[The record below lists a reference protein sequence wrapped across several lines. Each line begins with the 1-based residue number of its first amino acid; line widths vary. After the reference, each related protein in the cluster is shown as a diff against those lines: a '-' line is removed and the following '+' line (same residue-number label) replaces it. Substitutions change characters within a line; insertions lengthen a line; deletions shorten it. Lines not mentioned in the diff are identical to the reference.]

1 MQIEIFCYNKRS
13 RDNYLNNLVQY
24 LIVSYLNKATWRLW
38 SLEYQKALENEIK
51 TARLFQGFWLWVVLL
66 ACGSQLKIHMFK
78 QNYVLSINQKLLI
91 LEYKHFDIPVLTQS
105 FVWIVSYCW
114 TTDSFERRPVAGS
127 WELARERE
135 QTKFDRR
142 RKVEIISRRLK
153 LKIKV
158 IETFSLS

>member
-24 LIVSYLNKATWRLW
+24 LIVSYLNKATWRFW

-66 ACGSQLKIHMFK
+66 ACGSLLKIHMFK

-91 LEYKHFDIPVLTQS
+91 LEYKHCDIPVLTQS

-114 TTDSFERRPVAGS
+114 TTDSFERRPVAFVGTRK
-127 WELARERE
+127 ETGTEE
-135 QTKFDRR
+135 GR
-142 RKVEIISRRLK
+142 RKMEIIFRRLK